1 MKKAVLLV
9 TGIVI
14 GLGAYS
20 IAPDFWR
27 YMKIRAM

>member
-1 MKKAVLLV
+1 MKKAVL
-9 TGIVI
+9 IVS
-14 GLGAYS
+14 GLLLGYTAYS